1 MLGIGIWSR
10 IESKDWDSLLGDD
23 GTIVNASNILIAAGV
38 FVMIIGFLGCC
49 GAIKEN
55 RFLLITVV
63 LSGSSIH

>member
-10 IESKDWDSLLGDD
+10 VESKDWDSLLGDD
-23 GTIVNASNILIAAGV
+23 GTIVNAANILIAAGA

-49 GAIKEN
+49 GAIREN
-55 RFLLITVV
+55 RFLLITVF